1 MQWHYSLGCLPLA
14 LRGPP
19 VVLKAAKCLLI
30 GRDKGASPLINV
42 LFNSNKVR
50 RTLSN
55 TNPSISNT
63 CEIQEEL
70 DIAIAS
76 YTFNSYYNEACLYSK
91 IYGIAY
97 RVSEVL
103 QF

>member
-1 MQWHYSLGCLPLA
+1 MHWHYNLGCLPLA

-19 VVLKAAKCLLI
+19 VELKAAKCLLI

-55 TNPSISNT
+55 TNPSISKT
-63 CEIQEEL
+63 YEIQEECMDVL
-70 DIAIAS
+70 
-76 YTFNSYYNEACLYSK
+76 THYYKMMHVY
-91 IYGIAY
+91 
-97 RVSEVL
+97 VL
-103 QF
+103 Q

>member
-55 TNPSISNT
+55 TNPSISKT
-63 CEIQEEL
+63 CEIQEEHGY
-70 DIAIAS
+70 S
-76 YTFNSYYNEACLYSK
+76 YSY
-91 IYGIAY
+91 I
-97 RVSEVL
+97 
-103 QF
+103 Q